1 MFTARSSRF
10 VDVASPRSR
19 RMPIRPRTGKRRP
32 RLEIL
37 EPRCLLTVNLGP
49 EFTGMNFAQTGVGT
63 PPDTIA
69 AAGPSEVVELV
80 NTNIAIY
87 TKTGTQVFTQDLG
100 TFFSGQRTGNALSD
114 CFVIYDEQAGRFLVG
129 IMDLSTTIF
138 GTVNSDRLL
147 VAASSNSN
155 PTSSADFTQKYSINA
170 TVNRLSGSGQTFADF
185 PRIGWDADEYVIAT
199 NQFTTGSTEQY
210 DHVLITSINRSA
222 LLAGTLSDTQ
232 VSRDGTNF
240 TMAPATMHGSQ
251 AGGLMYFVEEAPVAN
266 TIRVVAATGL
276 LTSTPTFTQ
285 TDIGLPAAAD
295 YTAPPAATQ
304 KGSSAL
310 ITTNDSRILN
320 AEWQNN
326 ELVAAQNVGVAADS
340 QAHARWYQFDTTATP
355 TLVQQG
361 TIGVGSGSNSYF
373 PAIAID
379 PQGDLGMSFIESS
392 PSEYMSMYVT
402 GRAAADPS
410 GTMQTPVV
418 AQAGV
423 APYAASFD
431 TSPYRAGDFS
441 GITVDI
447 SPTTPFQPIN
457 AFWAANEYATATGP
471 AANWGTAL
479 ASFSVTPTGPDTQP
493 PSATVTSPNGGEN
506 WAAGTVHAIT
516 WTATDNVGVT
526 SIDLSYST
534 SGPGGPFTTIAT
546 GLSNTGTYNWTV
558 PNTPTSNAYVEVVA
572 HDAAGNPGSDLSNAA
587 FTISPPVTTLS
598 VTGISPN
605 NMSAGQTISVTISGT
620 GFVTGAT
627 VTFVN
632 GSGSPPTASN
642 VVVVNSTTI
651 TARINAP
658 RTARTSTWGV
668 QVTNPAG
675 TSATLANGFSVK
687 GRRTGVPVGGSGL
700 GDGGGQ
706 MLLGV
711 ADHAGPLPAPA
722 AGAGASASGLPGGSG
737 EAISTG
743 EAPLTPSLIPTQ
755 GRPRASRWLSW
766 ADPLS

>member
-1 MFTARSSRF
+1 
-10 VDVASPRSR
+10 
-19 RMPIRPRTGKRRP
+19 
-32 RLEIL
+32 
-37 EPRCLLTVNLGP
+37 
-49 EFTGMNFAQTGVGT
+49 
-63 PPDTIA
+63 
-69 AAGPSEVVELV
+69 
-80 NTNIAIY
+80 
-87 TKTGTQVFTQDLG
+87 
-100 TFFSGQRTGNALSD
+100 
-114 CFVIYDEQAGRFLVG
+114 VIYDEQAGRFLVG
-129 IMDLSTTIF
+129 ILDLSTTIF
-138 GTVNSDRLL
+138 GTVSSDRLL
-147 VAASSNSN
+147 VAASNNNN
-155 PTSSADFTQKYSINA
+155 PTSSASFTQKYSINA

-185 PRIGWDADEYVIAT
+185 PRIGWNADEYVIAT

-210 DHVLITSINRSA
+210 DHVLITCINRSA
-222 LLAGTLSDTQ
+222 LLAGSLSDTQ
-232 VSRDGTNF
+232 VNRDGTNF
-240 TMAPATMHGSQ
+240 TMAPATMPGSA
-251 AGGLMYFVEEAPVAN
+251 AGGPMYFVEEAPVAN

-276 LTSTPTFTQ
+276 LSSTPTFTQ
-285 TDIGLPAAAD
+285 TDIALPAAAD

-320 AEWQNN
+320 AEWRNN

-340 QAHARWYQFDTTATP
+340 QAHARWYQFDTTTTP

-373 PAIAID
+373 PAISID
-379 PQGDLGMSFIESS
+379 PQGDLAMSYIESS

-423 APYAASFD
+423 APYGASFD
-431 TSPYRAGDFS
+431 SSPYRAGDFS

-447 SPTTPFQPIN
+447 DPTTQQPVN
-457 AFWAANEYATATGP
+457 AFWGANEYATATGP

-479 ASFSVTPTGPDTQP
+479 ASFSVTPAAPDTQP
-493 PSATVTSPNGGEN
+493 PSVTVTTPNGGEN

-534 SGPGGPFTTIAT
+534 TGPSGPFIAIAT
-546 GLSNTGTYNWTV
+546 GLSNIGSYNWTV

-572 HDAAGNPGSDLSNAA
+572 HDAAGNTGSDLSNAA

-598 VTGISPN
+598 VTGINPN
-605 NMSAGQTISVTISGT
+605 SMSAGQTISVTISGT

-632 GSGSPPTASN
+632 GSGTPPTASN

-651 TARINAP
+651 TATVKAP

-668 QVTNPAG
+668 QVTNPGG
-675 TSATLANGFSVK
+675 TSATLANSFTVR
-687 GRRTGVPVGGSGL
+687 GRRIMRPHGGGGGGGGSAL
-700 GDGGGQ
+700 DGEGGQ
-706 MLLGV
+706 ILLGV
-711 ADHAGPLPAPA
+711 ADFSGPVPDPR
-722 AGAGASASGLPGGSG
+722 AGAGASASALPGGTGDATTGG
-737 EAISTG
+737 EA
-743 EAPLTPSLIPTQ
+743 ALTPDLIPTQ
-755 GRPRASRWLSW
+755 GRPRTSRWLPW